1 MPSYTFS
8 CMCFITLL
16 ALNCHLV
23 SPILEIPAD
32 VEKPPR
38 ITEQSPRNIIVDPRE
53 NIIIKCEGDG
63 NPMPVFTWSKYGR
76 IFDPSLDQNI
86 IMKPGSGTLIINTTM
101 SDSAKFYQGT
111 YQCFAENSSGK
122 ALSQNITIQLS
133 HAPLWPKESLKPIT
147 VKLGE
152 PLILPCN
159 PPSGLPP
166 PDIFWMDRF
175 MQRLPQNERVSQGLD
190 SNLYFSNMLEKDARD
205 DYTCFAHF
213 PHTSTIQEKQPMT
226 IVVKSSNAKLG
237 NESEQVTNAGDGAP
251 ALQRPPSFLV
261 PKDKSSTVLVLRG
274 ETMKLECIAEG
285 LPTPQ
290 MHWYKFRGELPK
302 KRLLIKNFNKTLS
315 VENVTEAD
323 SGKYQC
329 RANNALGDKW
339 HTMDVTVEA
348 APYWILP
355 QLENRLYSPGETAQL
370 LCRAH
375 GSPKPQI
382 HWFVNGIPI
391 EDAPP
396 ESGRQVHGDL
406 IILRNLEFGSS
417 AVYQCEATNK
427 HGTILKNA
435 YVKALSVAPRI
446 LTETNKLYVVQV
458 GKTADIECRVFASPA
473 ASILWFKDVQGSM
486 LRAPRY
492 KILSNGTLHIPEVQ
506 ETDVGSYTCV
516 ARNDLR
522 SMQILAHLKV
532 KEPTRLDPLEEY
544 TVVRRGEDVSL
555 NCSLRHDPSL
565 EYTITWQYDNKDI
578 TSTARS
584 TVDGSILMLSD
595 VTEEQQGQYTCLAKT
610 ELDEDL
616 TSTSLVVIDRPDPPN
631 DLQFS
636 IISNRSI
643 QLSWKAGKNHN
654 SRITGFILEEMMLG
668 APWEDLVHLSGL
680 KFSHQLEL
688 MPFVSYRFRAR
699 AVNHIGLSEPS
710 EATNTFTTSAAPPD
724 VNPDQVKGEGMEPY
738 NMVISWLSLKRTEH
752 NGPGLRYRVSWQQQR
767 LDKMWNEAIFTNASH
782 YTVNGTPTF
791 VPFHIRVQAI
801 NDVGEGPMP
810 NAVLGNSGED
820 YPLKAPEGLKLDF
833 LNSTT
838 VQVSWKPLPADSVR
852 GHLRGYKL
860 RYWKVLE
867 LGNQRRQEPTI
878 QELKIPPEQLQ
889 ILVTGIEG
897 YSLYQMDLRAYNGK
911 GDGPSTPRKDF
922 ETPEG
927 IPGQPEN
934 LEVQSSGIDSVR
946 LTWLPPS
953 KPGGILTGFKLL
965 YQHINESKEPG
976 PSHQVA
982 NILANATEWTVGGL
996 LHESR
1001 YRFSLC
1007 ALTHVGEG
1015 SAAIQE
1021 GSANEGKVLS
1031 YRLPLTNKGWFIGLM
1046 CAIALLVLIL
1056 LIICFIR
1063 RSKGGK
1069 YPVKEKECS
1078 YPDTESFPMRDNILH
1093 ECSEEDKPLRPV
1105 LHTGSS
1111 ESGGRT
1117 PMALSGL
1124 APTGDGSTFSE
1135 EESFVGQYADHRPN
1149 GITRCKGGSGSE
1161 HIC

>member
-1 MPSYTFS
+1 
-8 CMCFITLL
+8 
-16 ALNCHLV
+16 
-23 SPILEIPAD
+23 
-32 VEKPPR
+32 
-38 ITEQSPRNIIVDPRE
+38 
-53 NIIIKCEGDG
+53 
-63 NPMPVFTWSKYGR
+63 
-76 IFDPSLDQNI
+76 
-86 IMKPGSGTLIINTTM
+86 MKPGSGTLIINTTM

-159 PPSGLPP
+159 PPSGLPL

-190 SNLYFSNMLEKDARD
+190 SNLYFSNILERDARD
-205 DYTCFAHF
+205 DYTCYAHF

-226 IVVKSSNAKLG
+226 IVVKSSN
-237 NESEQVTNAGDGAP
+237 GDSV
-251 ALQRPPSFLV
+251 QHRPPTFLV

-290 MHWYKFRGELPK
+290 IHWFKVSGELPK
-302 KRLLIKNFNKTLS
+302 NRLLIKNFNKTLS
-315 VENVTEAD
+315 VQNVTEAD

-329 RANNALGDKW
+329 RASNPLGEKW

-348 APYWILP
+348 APYWLP
-355 QLENRLYSPGETAQL
+355 QYLENRLYSPGETAQL
-370 LCRAH
+370 VCRAQ

-396 ESGRQVHGDL
+396 EPGRQIHGDT
-406 IILRNLEFGSS
+406 IILRNLKFGSS

-427 HGTILKNA
+427 HGTILENA
-435 YVKALSVAPRI
+435 YVKALSVPPRI
-446 LTETNKLYVVQV
+446 LTKTEKTYIVQV
-458 GKTADIECRVFASPA
+458 GKAIDIECKVFASPA
-473 ASILWFKDVQGSM
+473 ASILWFKDVQGSV
-486 LRAPRY
+486 LGAPHY
-492 KILSNGTLHIPEVQ
+492 KILSNGTLHITEVWQ
-506 ETDVGSYTCV
+506 TDVGAYTCV
-516 ARNDLR
+516 ARNELR
-522 SMQILAHLKV
+522 TTQIVAYLKV
-532 KEPTRLDPLEEY
+532 KEPTRLYPLDED

-565 EYTITWQYDNKDI
+565 EYSITWQHDSKDI
-578 TSTARS
+578 TSTARF

-595 VTEEQQGQYTCLAKT
+595 VTEEQEGQYTCLAKT

-616 TSTSLVVIDRPDPPN
+616 TSTWLMVIDRPDPPT

-636 IISNRSI
+636 NINSRNIE
-643 QLSWKAGKNHN
+643 LSWRAGNNGN
-654 SRITGFILEEMMLG
+654 SRITAFIIEEMKLG
-668 APWEDLVHLSGL
+668 APWEELVHVLGL
-680 KFSHQLEL
+680 KFSYQLEL
-688 MPFVSYRFRAR
+688 MPFVSYRFRVR
-699 AVNHIGLSEPS
+699 AVNEVGLSEPS
-710 EATNTFTTSAAPPD
+710 GATDMFTTSAAPPD

-738 NMVISWLSLKRTEH
+738 NMVISWLPLKRTEH
-752 NGPGLRYRVSWQQQR
+752 NGPGLRYCISWQQQG
-767 LDKMWNEAIFTNASH
+767 LDKMWNETIVTNASH

-791 VPFHIRVQAI
+791 VPFHIKVQAI
-801 NDVGEGPMP
+801 NDVGEGPLP
-810 NAVLGNSGED
+810 IPVLGNSGED
-820 YPLKAPEGLKLDF
+820 YPLKAPEELKLDF

-838 VQVSWKPLPADSVR
+838 LQVSWKPLPSDSLR
-852 GHLRGYKL
+852 GNLRGYKL
-860 RYWKVLE
+860 CYWKVLE
-867 LGNQRRQEPTI
+867 LGNQRRQEASK

-889 ILVTGIEG
+889 ILVTGLEG
-897 YSLYQMDLRAYNGK
+897 YSLYKMDVRAYNGK
-911 GDGPSTPRKDF
+911 GDGPSTPVKDF

-946 LTWLPPS
+946 LTWMPPS

-965 YQHINESKEPG
+965 YQYINESKEPG
-976 PSHQVA
+976 QSHQVV
-982 NILANATEWTVGGL
+982 NILANTTEWTVGGL
-996 LHESR
+996 QHESR

-1007 ALTHVGEG
+1007 AHTHVGEG

-1021 GSANEGKVLS
+1021 GSANRGKVLS
-1031 YRLPLTNKGWFIGLM
+1031 SRLPLTNKGWFIGLM

-1124 APTGDGSTFSE
+1124 SPTGDSPPYSE
-1135 EESFVGQYADHRPN
+1135 DESFVRQYADHRQN
-1149 GITRCKGGSGSE
+1149 GITRCKGGAGSE